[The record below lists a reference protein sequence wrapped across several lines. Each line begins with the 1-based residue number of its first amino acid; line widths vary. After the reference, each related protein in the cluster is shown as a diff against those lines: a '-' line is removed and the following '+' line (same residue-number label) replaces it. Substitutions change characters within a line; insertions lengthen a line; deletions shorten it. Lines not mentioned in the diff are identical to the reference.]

1 MPGTDRSP
9 AAGPGAVNG
18 IAPENGAQPSALRHA
33 ILLHL
38 RQRGPAAPDTVAA
51 GLGASRTGVTAQL
64 HALETAGL
72 VSHVRVRHGVGR
84 PRHLYDLT
92 PDAQALF
99 PTNYDG
105 LAVGLL
111 AAIEQLGGASLVEDV
126 FRARQCQLAQA
137 MKAQIDERL
146 TDGATLPDRVRAL
159 AAIQDEAGYLAD
171 AIEGPDGELRLRE
184 HNCAIH
190 DVARAV
196 PAACQAEL
204 DLFRSVLGAKVERET
219 HIACGDR
226 SCTYR
231 IADA

>member
-9 AAGPGAVNG
+9 AAGPGA
-18 IAPENGAQPSALRHA
+18 ASDNGAHPSALRHA

-38 RQRGPAAPDTVAA
+38 RQSGPCAPDEVAGA
-51 GLGASRTGVTAQL
+51 LHASRTGVTAQL

-72 VSHVRVRHGVGR
+72 VSHVPVRHGVGR
-84 PRHLYDLT
+84 PRHQYDLT

-105 LAVGLL
+105 LATSLL
-111 AAIEQLGGASLVEDV
+111 SALDSLGGPALIEDV
-126 FRARQCQLAQA
+126 FRARQRQLADS
-137 MKAQIDERL
+137 MSRQIAERAPGDASL
-146 TDGATLPDRVRAL
+146 SDRVRAL
-159 AAIQDEAGYLAD
+159 AAIQDEAGYLAEAVD
-171 AIEGPDGELRLRE
+171 GPDGEIRLRE

-204 DLFRSVLGAKVERET
+204 DLFRTVLGANVERET
-219 HIACGDR
+219 HIASGDR
-226 SCTYR
+226 CCTYR
-231 IADA
+231 IEG